1 MSEAR
6 KIPDH
11 AHAERRRSHIF
22 MSVLTIIMASAMPS
36 ILAAQVVTPMIASGS
51 THTLALQ
58 SNGMVKVC
66 GDNGTG
72 QLGLGPVTSN
82 WIVPSFQPIPAGI
95 LSNVAAIAAGP
106 DHSLALL
113 SNGTVKTWG
122 VGNTGAKSASKG
134 RKLEACSRT
143 GREHVAGTQAT
154 EDALAAES
162 CG

>member
-1 MSEAR
+1 MSKQRDAYGTHR
-6 KIPDH
+6 D
-11 AHAERRRSHIF
+11 RSGRVSSLVLILVAA
-22 MSVLTIIMASAMPS
+22 SVMPS
-36 ILAAQVVTPMIASGS
+36 KLFAQLATPMIAPGFFHTIALFPDGRVKSCGGNGS
-51 THTLALQ
+51 
-58 SNGMVKVC
+58 
-66 GDNGTG
+66 G
-72 QLGLGPVTSN
+72 QLGLGPTASGFPAN
-82 WIVPSFQPIPAGI
+82 TFQQIPVGS